1 MKISPRRSRSASPAP
16 GKATEPTA
24 RLARALVWFRRDL
37 RVADHPAL
45 ARALSEAEAVWCVF
59 VLDKDILDGLSPTD
73 RRVAFIRASL
83 VDLDEQI
90 AALAAAS
97 RRGPG
102 ARLIVR
108 HAVALDEVPR
118 LAAQLDVQA
127 VYTHHDDDPA
137 ALARDARVAERLSAD
152 GRQWRTFKDHVI
164 FERREIM
171 TGSGTP
177 YGVFTPYKNA
187 WLKALHASPQS
198 LASHPSDTD
207 GRALTALPA
216 AAASPWEGAA
226 AVPALEEFGFSTRA
240 RTQQD
245 DPGLRPGS
253 RGGEDLLG
261 DFLDRMDDYDATRDF
276 PARPGPS
283 HLGIHLRFGT
293 LSIRRLVALATQRV
307 EGGSRGAQTW
317 LSELIW
323 RDFYHQVLHHHPHV
337 VDRAYRADC
346 DAIRWERGE
355 QAEAHFVAWCEGRT
369 GYPLVDAGMR
379 QLNATGYMHN
389 RLRMITAS
397 FLTKDLGVSWQ
408 RGEAYFARQLN
419 DYELASNNGGWQWAA
434 STGCDA
440 QPWFRIFNP
449 VTQSER
455 FDPQGAFIR
464 RFVPELALL
473 GAKAIHAPW
482 QAGSAEL
489 LAAKVTLDETY
500 PGPIVDHGVARQR
513 TLDRFGSR
521 GSGSPMVGDPAAA
534 AVRTTRRR

>member
-1 MKISPRRSRSASPAP
+1 MEISPT
-16 GKATEPTA
+16 KTV
-24 RLARALVWFRRDL
+24 ARALVWFRRDL

-45 ARALSEAEAVWCVF
+45 AAALREAGAVWCVF
-59 VLDKDILDGLSPTD
+59 VLDKTILRDLPRGD
-73 RRVAFIRASL
+73 RRVAFIRHSL
-83 VDLDEQI
+83 ADLDERI
-90 AALAAAS
+90 AALS
-97 RRGPG
+97 GGR

-108 HAVALDEVPR
+108 HADAADEIPR

-127 VYTHHDDDPA
+127 LYFHRDDEPA
-137 ALARDARVAERLSAD
+137 ARARDARVYERLRAD
-152 GRQWRTFKDHVI
+152 GRAMRGFKDHVI
-164 FERREIM
+164 FERKEIL
-171 TGSGTP
+171 TGGGTP

-187 WLKALHASPQS
+187 WLKALHARPQILGDCGS
-198 LASHPSDTD
+198 DVDGNALAAPPPGLRRD
-207 GRALTALPA
+207 GPA
-216 AAASPWEGAA
+216 VPDLQDFGFAASP
-226 AVPALEEFGFSTRA
+226 PAPH
-240 RTQQD
+240 D
-245 DPGLRPGS
+245 DPGLRPGVQ
-253 RGGEDLLG
+253 GGEALL
-261 DFLDRMDDYDATRDF
+261 DEFLDRIDDYDATRDF

-293 LSIRRLVALATQRV
+293 LSLRRLAGIAAQRI

-323 RDFYHQVLHHHPHV
+323 RDFYQQVLFHHPHV
-337 VDRAYRADC
+337 VDHAYRADC
-346 DAIRWERGE
+346 DAIRWEQGA
-355 QAEAHFVAWCEGRT
+355 QADAQFAAWCEGRT

-408 RGEAYFARQLN
+408 RGEAYFARHLN

-464 RFVPELALL
+464 RWVPELAGLD
-473 GAKAIHAPW
+473 GKAIHAPW
-482 QAGSAEL
+482 KAKAAER
-489 LAAKVTLDETY
+489 DY
-500 PGPIVDHGVARQR
+500 PPPIVDHEVAREK
-513 TLDRFGSR
+513 TLARFGSR
-521 GSGSPMVGDPAAA
+521 GSGSPVVGADE
-534 AVRTTRRR
+534 